1 LLENSLYL
9 LYKQAIMK
17 RLNITLFA
25 IAALLV
31 MFAFIKAQPSG
42 NVEGTAVGNIA
53 PDLQF
58 KDPDGNIRDLKSLRG
73 NVVLIDFWASWCG
86 PCRGENPN
94 VVATYNKYK
103 DAKFKDG
110 KSFKI
115 FSVSLDNNAD
125 AWKNAIK
132 ADGLVWPDHV
142 SDLKGWQSAAA
153 AMYGVYSIPTNF
165 LIDSKGVIIAK
176 SLRGD
181 ALGNELSTLVK

>member
-1 LLENSLYL
+1 
-9 LYKQAIMK
+9 MK
-17 RLNITLFA
+17 RSNIILFA
-25 IAALLV
+25 VASLFML
-31 MFAFIKAQPSG
+31 FAFIKAQPSG
-42 NVEGTAVGNIA
+42 NAEGTEVGNVA

-73 NVVLIDFWASWCG
+73 DVVLIDFWASWCG

-94 VVATYNKYK
+94 VVATYKKYK
-103 DAKFKDG
+103 DLKFKNG

-132 ADGLVWPDHV
+132 ADGLIWPDHV

-176 SLRGD
+176 GLRGE
-181 ALGNELSTLVK
+181 ALSNELSTLVK

>member
-1 LLENSLYL
+1 
-9 LYKQAIMK
+9 MK
-17 RLNITLFA
+17 RLNIVLFA
-25 IAALLV
+25 TAALCI

-42 NVEGTAVGNIA
+42 NVEGTNVGNVA
-53 PDLQF
+53 PNLQF
-58 KDPDGNIRDLKSLRG
+58 KDPNGTIRDLKSLRG

-103 DAKFKDG
+103 DSKFKNG

-165 LIDSKGVIIAK
+165 LIDEKGVIIAK